1 MSPWASP
8 IVLVP
13 KKDGTYRF
21 CVDFRRLN
29 AVTKK
34 DVYPLPHID
43 DILDTLGESR
53 FFSSL
58 DLASGYWQV
67 ELDPDSRQKSA
78 FTTFCGLF
86 EFVRMPF
93 GLRQPLFNA
102 CLMQKVLAGLEWR
115 TCFVYLDDILVAF
128 RSFEEHV
135 QHLREVFTRL
145 RDAGLRLKPHKC
157 SLLCDVTFLGHV
169 VSTDSVRPFGLRLPL
184 FNACLMQKVLAELE
198 WRTCF
203 V

>member
-1 MSPWASP
+1 MVDNMRKQGVVQLSVSPWASP

-34 DVYPLPHID
+34 DVYPLARID
-43 DILDTLGESR
+43 DILDTLGESK

-67 ELDPDSRQKSA
+67 ELDPESRQKSA
-78 FTTFCGLF
+78 FTTYCGLF

-93 GLRQPLFNA
+93 GLCNVPAMFQR
-102 CLMQKVLAGLEWR
+102 LMQKVLAELEWR
-115 TCFVYLDDILVAF
+115 TCFVYLDDILVAS
-128 RSFEEHV
+128 RSFDEHL
-135 QHLREVFTRL
+135 QHLHEVSPNCEMSET
-145 RDAGLRLKPHKC
+145 
-157 SLLCDVTFLGHV
+157 VQV
-169 VSTDSVRPFGLRLPL
+169 
-184 FNACLMQKVLAELE
+184 
-198 WRTCF
+198 
-203 V
+203 